1 MPSEAKQSTPEQQPQ
16 IIGVSAQMQR
26 LYGLIHKASAN
37 TYPVLI
43 TGEKGAGKTETA
55 RMIHSLCP
63 RKGNTFVISD
73 CSNVAPTLAESE
85 LFGYEKGAFAG
96 TAQAQ
101 WGLFAFA
108 REGTVLL
115 KEVGNLPLHVQ
126 SKFAAMLQEREF
138 RPIGSSHP
146 LPFNARILATSS
158 RDLRA
163 DVECGNFRED
173 LFFRLSALQI
183 TLAPLRERKQ
193 DIPLLVDYF
202 VEKCEAGQSRA
213 KFSAEGMRYLCDHD
227 WPGNVSELQNVV
239 RRAISMVSGQAI
251 EVSDLK
257 LCLESPDHRRW
268 TAGVSSYL
276 DDRERQGITAALRES
291 HGDKLAAA
299 RILGIAESALQKRLE
314 YYNLS

>member
-1 MPSEAKQSTPEQQPQ
+1 MTSEAKQSTPEQQPQ
-16 IIGVSAQMQR
+16 LIGVSAQMQR

-43 TGEKGAGKTETA
+43 TGEKGAGKTEAA

-73 CSNVAPTLAESE
+73 CTSVAPTLAESE

-126 SKFAAMLQEREF
+126 GKFAAMLQEREF

-146 LPFNARILATSS
+146 LPFNARILVTTS
-158 RDLRA
+158 RDLRS

-173 LFFRLSALQI
+173 LFFRLSALHI
-183 TLAPLRERKQ
+183 NLAPLRERKQ

-202 VEKCEAGQSRA
+202 LEKCEAGARA
-213 KFSAEGMRYLCDHD
+213 NFSADGMRYLCDQE
-227 WPGNVSELQNVV
+227 WPGNVRQLQDVV
-239 RRAISMVSGQAI
+239 RRAISIASGRAI
-251 EVSDLK
+251 EVGDLK

-276 DDRERQGITAALRES
+276 DDRELQGITAALREA

-299 RILGIAESALQKRLE
+299 RMLGIAESAFQKRLQ

>member
-1 MPSEAKQSTPEQQPQ
+1 MLERQPQ

-26 LYGLIHKASAN
+26 VYGLIHRASAYA
-37 TYPVLI
+37 YPVLI
-43 TGEKGAGKTETA
+43 TGEKGAGKTRA
-55 RMIHSLCP
+55 AHVIHSLCP
-63 RKGNTFVISD
+63 RKGNAFAISD
-73 CSNVAPTLAESE
+73 CSNLAPTLAESE

-96 TAQAQ
+96 AAQAQ

-146 LPFNARILATSS
+146 LPFNARVLATTS

-163 DVECGNFRED
+163 DVERGNFRED
-173 LFFRLSALQI
+173 LFFRLSAMQI
-183 TLAPLRERKQ
+183 DVAPLRERKQ

-202 VEKCEAGQSRA
+202 LEKSEVGQSRA
-213 KFSAEGMRYLCDHD
+213 AFSDAAIRYLCDYD
-227 WPGNVSELQNVV
+227 WPGNVRELEDAM
-239 RRAISMVSGQAI
+239 RRVISLASGPAI
-251 EVSDLK
+251 EIGDLK
-257 LCLESPDHRRW
+257 LCLDPPDHRRW
-268 TAGVSSYL
+268 SAGITSYL
-276 DDRERQGITAALRES
+276 DDRERQGITEALRET

-299 RILGIAESALQKRLE
+299 RMLGIGESALQKRLQ